1 MTTKTCPLHSTRKTQ
16 RGFSM
21 IEVLVT
27 MLIVSLALL
36 GTSGLLTYAM
46 RMNQGGQFR
55 TQAVLLSSDLAERM
69 EANRVTALAGGYD
82 VAAPSA
88 DVDCAADYCSGE
100 DLATSDLFKWQQ
112 AVAAALPQGQAAPPV
127 HTTSG
132 SAHTYTI
139 RISWVDRQ
147 ENTTNAAYNAGTGLG
162 TNSGGTGERFF
173 YTATRT
179 FYN

>member
-1 MTTKTCPLHSTRKTQ
+1 MFTKTCSLRSSRNSQ
-16 RGFSM
+16 LGFSM

-46 RMNQGGQFR
+46 RLNQGGQFR
-55 TQAVLLSSDLAERM
+55 TQAVFLSSDLAERM
-69 EANRVTALAGGYD
+69 EANRATAVAGGYD
-82 VAAPSA
+82 ISAPTS
-88 DVDCAADYCSGE
+88 DVDCTTVYCTGE
-100 DLATSDLFKWQQ
+100 DMAASDLFKWQQ

-127 HTTSG
+127 HTATG

-139 RISWVDRQ
+139 TISWVDRQ
-147 ENTTNAAYNAGTGLG
+147 DKATQAAYSASSAVG
-162 TNSGGTGERFF
+162 TNTAGTGERFF

>member
-1 MTTKTCPLHSTRKTQ
+1 MTNKTFPLRSTRKAQ

-55 TQAVLLSSDLAERM
+55 TQAVFLSSDLAERM
-69 EANRVTALAGGYD
+69 EANRATAIAGGYD
-82 VAAPSA
+82 ITAPTS
-88 DVDCAADYCSGE
+88 DVDCTTAYCTGD
-100 DLATSDLFKWQQ
+100 DLAASDLFKWRQ
-112 AVAAALPQGQAAPPV
+112 AVVAALPQGQASPPV
-127 HTTSG
+127 HVAVG

-139 RISWVDRQ
+139 TISWVDRQ
-147 ENTTNAAYNAGTGLG
+147 EKATQAAYSASSAVGANSTGD
-162 TNSGGTGERFF
+162 GERFS